1 MKKII
6 SNKVYDTDTA
16 LFLGSACA
24 NGMTPRDFQYWSE
37 ALYQKRTGEYF
48 LYGRGGPMTKYAVS
62 EGQNSWRGGEKIMPL
77 AYDTAR
83 QWAEDHLTADEYEAI
98 FGAVTED
105 DSVTALHVQIDSAV
119 LARAKQAAAQNGS
132 TLAALVEDAMRAALP

>member
-6 SNKVYDTDTA
+6 ANKVYDTATA
-16 LFLGSACA
+16 TLLGEASA
-24 NGMTPRDFQYWSE
+24 NGMSPRDFGYWSE
-37 ALYQKRTGEYF
+37 ELYQKRTGEYF
-48 LYGRGGPMTKYAVS
+48 LYGEGGPATRYAVS
-62 EGQNSWRGGEKIMPL
+62 AGENSWNGGEKIMPL

-98 FGAVTED
+98 FGTVAED

-119 LARAKQAAAQNGS
+119 LARAKQAAAQAGS
-132 TLAALVEDAMRAALP
+132 TLAALVEDAVRKVL